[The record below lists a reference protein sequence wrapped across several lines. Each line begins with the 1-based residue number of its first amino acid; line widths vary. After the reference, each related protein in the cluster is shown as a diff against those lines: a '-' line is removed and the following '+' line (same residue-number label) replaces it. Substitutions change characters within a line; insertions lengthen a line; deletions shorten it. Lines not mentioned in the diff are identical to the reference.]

1 MTEAGA
7 RDRSHWRF
15 ILFPFLVAALLS
27 AIYADRRI
35 QHHYA
40 LLGVVAAIG
49 VLGLWELHHM
59 ARIRGDRV
67 AWVPAALCYLGMAYF
82 SPWGQSALRA
92 SVDVEPSPFLHWAG
106 LLASF
111 AGLLAI
117 ACFFW
122 TVARPD
128 EFRIKDAALTIGAFV
143 YLSPL
148 LCVAFLGGGPGSA
161 IGYAAGET
169 LLLFVLVTT
178 KGCDTAAFVGGKLF
192 GKTKMVPKI
201 SPGKTWVGAVAGTA
215 AGSVAGLWFLLEL
228 YWHSQGA
235 GPAGWRTAA
244 LILIAVG
251 ATILGQLGDLSESAI
266 KRWAGVK
273 DSNPYIPEFGA
284 LDMVDSFL
292 MTTPLML
299 WLAGH
304 PLSPA
309 RDWLVTPF

>member
-1 MTEAGA
+1 M
-7 RDRSHWRF
+7 RF
-15 ILFPFLVAALLS
+15 VLFPFLVAGLLG
-27 AIYADRRI
+27 AIWVDRRV

-40 LLGVVAAIG
+40 LLAIVAGVG
-49 VLGLWELHHM
+49 VLGLWELHRM
-59 ARIRGDRV
+59 ARIRGDAV

-82 SPWGQSALRA
+82 SPWGQSAIRA
-92 SVDVEPSPFLHWAG
+92 GVDVEPSPFLHWAG

-128 EFRIKDAALTIGAFV
+128 DFRIKDAALTIGGFV

-148 LCVAFLGGGPGSA
+148 LGVAFLGGGPGSA
-161 IGYAAGET
+161 IDYASGET

-192 GKTKMVPKI
+192 GKTKLVPRI
-201 SPGKTWVGAVAGTA
+201 SPGKTWVGAFAGSAAGT
-215 AGSVAGLWFLLEL
+215 VAGLWFLLDL
-228 YWHSQGA
+228 YWRAQGA
-235 GPAGWRTAA
+235 APHGVRTAG

-251 ATILGQLGDLSESAI
+251 ATILAQLGDLSESAV

-273 DSNPYIPEFGA
+273 DSNPHIPEFGA

-304 PLSPA
+304 PLSPVRA
-309 RDWLVTPF
+309 WLIPAF